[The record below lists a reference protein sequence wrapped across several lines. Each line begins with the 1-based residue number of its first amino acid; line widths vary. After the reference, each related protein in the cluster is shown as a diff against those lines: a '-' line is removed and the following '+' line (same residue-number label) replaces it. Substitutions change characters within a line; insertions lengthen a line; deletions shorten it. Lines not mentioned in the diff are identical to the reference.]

1 MKTQIEAAIGVA
13 LPSWHLLSGQFELKP
28 IKSIQ
33 FCWMKHSRLIEDEEP
48 KIKAIGYK
56 LSTPDAMHYTQQA
69 QKHPTSALKRIE
81 TLNS

>member
-1 MKTQIEAAIGVA
+1 
-13 LPSWHLLSGQFELKP
+13 
-28 IKSIQ
+28 
-33 FCWMKHSRLIEDEEP
+33 MKHSRLIEDEEP

-69 QKHPTSALKRIE
+69 QKHPTSVLKRIE